1 MVWVARVAEVH
12 RRRARPSSFPP
23 RSGFVQVEISG
34 VPAAI
39 NARKTLC
46 VGSAY
51 NENRTDTKDLLVL
64 DKTRY
69 QSNAVVQPL
78 AAQSGSS
85 LSQQNSAPVQVS
97 AVLSEGTSRISVRSR
112 WRREKGTSLISTVR
126 EGKEPQEHA
135 RKRLMQAA

>member
-1 MVWVARVAEVH
+1 M
-12 RRRARPSSFPP
+12 
-23 RSGFVQVEISG
+23 EISG

-85 LSQQNSAPVQVS
+85 LSQQGREQGTLLNSD
-97 AVLSEGTSRISVRSR
+97 
-112 WRREKGTSLISTVR
+112 SL
-126 EGKEPQEHA
+126 A
-135 RKRLMQAA
+135 RKPLASSGYVRVPEARCAHKWSI